1 MVDGL
6 MKKILLVDERSGKG
20 HAGTV
25 QYSRRML
32 PCRYYRITH
41 GVCYPVGIT
50 PYGILTE
57 YSVPGAS
64 VFYKVERVPYWSS

>member
-50 PYGILTE
+50 P
-57 YSVPGAS
+57 
-64 VFYKVERVPYWSS
+64 